1 MSCTSIVGKRKRS
14 LKRRQSQTQASQ
26 KAKVTTERNAQSF
39 GTVTRKAISSEPTG
53 KPRPF
58 KRNLPHQSRNHRLS
72 IPKVLDDF
80 RNRDDVFSDLRHDEG
95 PRYSPNVVS
104 RQTNQMW

>member
-1 MSCTSIVGKRKRS
+1 MQPETRQQAEVPIE
-14 LKRRQSQTQASQ
+14 RRFQR
-26 KAKVTTERNAQSF
+26 VD
-39 GTVTRKAISSEPTG
+39 AISKQPG
-53 KPRPF
+53 
-58 KRNLPHQSRNHRLS
+58 SRITHSKTFQHGLHFAEM
-72 IPKVLDDF
+72 LDDF